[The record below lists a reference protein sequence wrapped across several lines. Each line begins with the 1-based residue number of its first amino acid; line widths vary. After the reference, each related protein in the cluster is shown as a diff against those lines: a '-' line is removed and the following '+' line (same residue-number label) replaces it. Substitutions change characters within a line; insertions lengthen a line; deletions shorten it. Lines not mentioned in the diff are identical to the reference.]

1 MFLSPVPR
9 AITTRYMR
17 RGATLRA
24 TGVVSEPT
32 STHISQGG
40 WLSRSRLFPLR
51 SSFKSQRPLFITSL
65 TFPVCCLFDKTQ
77 RALLEFGIPSLQGP
91 GLQKREKMVILWCL

>member
-1 MFLSPVPR
+1 MSPPR
-9 AITTRYMR
+9 RISH
-17 RGATLRA
+17 RGVGLAAVDSFRC
-24 TGVVSEPT
+24 G
-32 STHISQGG
+32 
-40 WLSRSRLFPLR
+40 

-91 GLQKREKMVILWCL
+91 GLQKKEKTVILWCL